1 MGFNLFGVKEPKARA
16 NYQLTPLGK
25 TKAEEF
31 RVTGPKGSVMSMLD
45 DSGPST
51 IQEVANEVKMS
62 PERVKR
68 ILNSLMADG
77 WVRRV
82 SSEA

>member
-1 MGFNLFGVKEPKARA
+1 MGITLFGAKEPKARA

-31 RVTGPKGSVMSMLD
+31 RVTGPRGSVMSMLD

-51 IQEVANEVKMS
+51 IGEIASEAKMS

-68 ILNSLMADG
+68 ILNSLQADG